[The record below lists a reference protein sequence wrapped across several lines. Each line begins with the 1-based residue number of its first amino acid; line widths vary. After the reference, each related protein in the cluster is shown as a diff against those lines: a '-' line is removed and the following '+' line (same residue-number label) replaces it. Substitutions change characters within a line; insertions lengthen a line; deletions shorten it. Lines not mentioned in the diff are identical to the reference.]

1 MEVRSGVGIFL
12 GSEVVQDFHKQGDL
26 LGPVSLIGVGPFVE
40 VFDFRNFFPV
50 PSAWDLVVLSPTEEG
65 A

>member
-1 MEVRSGVGIFL
+1 MEVRSGFGILL

-26 LGPVSLIGVGPFVE
+26 LGPVSLIGVRPLVE
-40 VFDFRNFFPV
+40 VFDFCNFF
-50 PSAWDLVVLSPTEEG
+50 SGAFYIGSGGLSPTEEG